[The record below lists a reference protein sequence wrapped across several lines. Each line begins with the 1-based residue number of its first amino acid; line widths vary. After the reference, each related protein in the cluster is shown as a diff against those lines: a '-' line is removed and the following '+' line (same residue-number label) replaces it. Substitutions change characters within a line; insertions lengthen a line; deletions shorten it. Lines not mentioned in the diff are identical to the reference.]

1 MHGLISDPLGLKAA
15 ANRLRDD
22 LRTYMSS
29 IGRKLE
35 EISDHIKDQNT
46 ATASALQ
53 RLNAIE
59 STAMHFSPTKKSSI
73 ARILAYRCG

>member
-46 ATASALQ
+46 ALPGFWHIVAV
-53 RLNAIE
+53 E
-59 STAMHFSPTKKSSI
+59 
-73 ARILAYRCG
+73 